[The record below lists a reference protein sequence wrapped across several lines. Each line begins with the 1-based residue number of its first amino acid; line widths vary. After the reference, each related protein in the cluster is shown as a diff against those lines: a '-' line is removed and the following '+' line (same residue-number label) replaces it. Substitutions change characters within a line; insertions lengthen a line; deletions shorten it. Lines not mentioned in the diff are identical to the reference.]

1 MWTNT
6 ATATADDGTT
16 ANDICSVT
24 VHEEDHESPSFTV
37 TKTVDKPEVEAGDV
51 VTYTL
56 SVYNDGHLSNINNL
70 KINDVMPGIPVANFI
85 NFKLDPSSTVGQ
97 DVGNVSIKPDKRG
110 ANIVSFKQGE
120 EAKFIYKVKI
130 PDNSSVGK
138 VWTNTATAT
147 AADGTTA
154 NDNCSEIGR
163 AHV

>member
-16 ANDICSVT
+16 ANDTCSVT

-70 KINDVMPGIPVANFI
+70 EINDVMPGIPVANFI
-85 NFKLDPSSTVGQ
+85 DFKLDPSSTVTQ
-97 DVGNVSIKPDKRG
+97 TPGNVTINPSQRS
-110 ANIVSFKQGE
+110 AEIVSLEVGE
-120 EAKFIYKVKI
+120 EAKFTYRVKI
-130 PDNSSVGK
+130 PDDSPIGK
-138 VWTNTATAT
+138 VWTNIGTAKISGKVKS
-147 AADGTTA
+147 DVFEPVCPP
-154 NDNCSEIGR
+154 NE
-163 AHV
+163 V